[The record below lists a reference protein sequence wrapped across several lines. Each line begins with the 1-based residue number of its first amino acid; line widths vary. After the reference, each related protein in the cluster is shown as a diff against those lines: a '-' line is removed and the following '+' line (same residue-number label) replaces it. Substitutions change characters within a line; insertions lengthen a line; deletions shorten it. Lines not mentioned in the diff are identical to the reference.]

1 MGYNDLGR
9 GVRASKNIAYLIQ
22 TIANCD
28 SILVPLWHSGVDVS
42 QTITGLVEKTD
53 PSRVLLSP
61 HTSSSTSL
69 SSSPVVA
76 PSPLSSFYSE
86 QSETEQAD
94 IARMPSLDTLI
105 SILTSS
111 RSVIV
116 EGGYACA
123 YDPTSFTETLPL
135 NSLLAVIQNVML
147 WRLQMKAPSIFICI
161 GHQLACEALTRLVI
175 QVVDDVQAEYQRVCS
190 SGDEPPEWLRELQR
204 IVTRIDKT
212 GKDIEIFSRGSEPIR
227 GYRHPQFT
235 VTKNCVPELGTKR
248 LRVFTPLNRATHPL
262 PQKLF
267 KAHTVTAHRYCE
279 YNLLSMLTK
288 KFGVGLDIVMFHT
301 DRVSYEAVLFDNWAL
316 SKLHTF
322 LIQYKADVALSAFS
336 WLLNLPSGIEI
347 SASTTLPQ
355 DDGSEEAVHT
365 LVAATTIFYEDF
377 DTTTVRS
384 SFTLQFHPELFDS
397 LHIVSDECK

>member
-1 MGYNDLGR
+1 M
-9 GVRASKNIAYLIQ
+9 V
-22 TIANCD
+22 ANCD

-53 PSRVLLSP
+53 PARSRSRLSQA
-61 HTSSSTSL
+61 SSL
-69 SSSPVVA
+69 SSSPVIL
-76 PSPLSSFYSE
+76 PSSSLPLDEASASLLTSE
-86 QSETEQAD
+86 NSELPQ
-94 IARMPSLDTLI
+94 MPSLDTLI

-116 EGGYACA
+116 EGGSACA
-123 YDPTSFTETLPL
+123 YDPSTFTETLPL

-175 QVVDDVQAEYQRVCS
+175 QVVDDVRAEYRRIES
-190 SGDEPPEWLRELQR
+190 DENDEVPEWLRELKR
-204 IVTRIDKT
+204 IVERIDET
-212 GKDIEIFSRGSEPIR
+212 GKEIQIFSRGSPPIR

-235 VTKNCVPELGTKR
+235 VTKNCVAEMGTKR
-248 LRVFTPLNRATHPL
+248 LRMFTPLNRETHPL

-322 LIQYKADVALSAFS
+322 LIQYKNDVALSTFS

-347 SASTTLPQ
+347 SASTTLPH
-355 DDGSEEAVHT
+355 DDGSGEAVHT

-397 LHIVSDECK
+397 LHIVSDVCKFLNDF